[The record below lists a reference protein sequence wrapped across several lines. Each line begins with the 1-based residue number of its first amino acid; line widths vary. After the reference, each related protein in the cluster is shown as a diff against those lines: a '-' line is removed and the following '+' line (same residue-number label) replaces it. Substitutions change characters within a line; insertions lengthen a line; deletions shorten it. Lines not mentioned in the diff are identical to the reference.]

1 MDTAAYWGRMKLIV
15 GLGNPDRQFT
25 HSRHNVGFRCVDHLA
40 RKWGIRLAQ
49 RRLKAVLGQC
59 QVEDRSIVLAKLR
72 TYMNKSGEGVEY
84 LLTRFNADPSKM
96 LVIYDDMDLP
106 VGKIRIRP
114 KGSAA
119 GHNGIKSIIST
130 LGTHGFPRIRVGI
143 GRPDEATGDIGHVLG
158 PFSSEER
165 LVMTRAIVSVGQAVT
180 CVLQEGLEAAMNR
193 FN

>member
-1 MDTAAYWGRMKLIV
+1 MKLIV

-59 QVEDRSIVLAKLR
+59 QVEDRSIALAKLR